1 MIACI
6 SPASCNL
13 EQTMNTL
20 RYASR
25 ARKIQNKLKLNN
37 KFCLE
42 DELAFLRKTLT
53 EKEALI
59 KHLQQEN
66 ASLRSGKQCC

>member
-13 EQTMNTL
+13 DQTINTL

-37 KFCLE
+37 KFCVE
-42 DELAFLRKTLT
+42 DEIAFLRKTLAD
-53 EKEALI
+53 KDVII
-59 KHLQQEN
+59 KQLQQEN
-66 ASLRSGKQCC
+66 ASLRSGRQ